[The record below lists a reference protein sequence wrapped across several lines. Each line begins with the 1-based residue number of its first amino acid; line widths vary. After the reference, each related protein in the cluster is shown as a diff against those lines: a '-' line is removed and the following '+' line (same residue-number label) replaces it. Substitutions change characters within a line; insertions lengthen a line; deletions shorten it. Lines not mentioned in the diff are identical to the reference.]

1 MFRGHFVFPDS
12 NIYFQSHKYKQKK
25 FPSLK
30 HFCPNMQTNKFIM
43 QSNSYLVVDITPP
56 INI

>member
-1 MFRGHFVFPDS
+1 MFKGHS
-12 NIYFQSHKYKQKK
+12 NIYFQSLKYKKKK

-43 QSNSYLVVDITPP
+43 QSNFYFSGGHNPTP
-56 INI
+56 NI